1 MKKEKKIA
9 GLYIRVSTKNQAHD
23 SFSLPEQKEK
33 LKTSKPTITGKEVKI
48 DKETYDTLEDFM
60 NTIKR
65 VIRDMPNNQ
74 ELFKE
79 LQDYTQNYREMER
92 EKHNV
97 KVEVRKS
104 EIKIEE
110 LQKENRKLHDFLNVM
125 LQTLKKFFNKLLHN
139 CRWYTQRIR
148 NK

>member
-1 MKKEKKIA
+1 
-9 GLYIRVSTKNQAHD
+9 
-23 SFSLPEQKEK
+23 
-33 LKTSKPTITGKEVKI
+33 
-48 DKETYDTLEDFM
+48 M

-65 VIRDMPNNQ
+65 VIRDMPSNQ

-97 KVEVRKS
+97 KVEVRKL

-139 CRWYTQRIR
+139 CRWYT
-148 NK
+148 